1 MKKYLNKTF
10 LSVLDDS
17 HYNQKIDFQA
27 YINLKMVSVESHETV
42 GSYWWRKT
50 ILPIPTSKDN
60 KWHGHLLEWFLLEMD
75 ALHVSTILRIRSE
88 GNLEIVDPF

>member
-27 YINLKMVSVESHETV
+27 YIILKMVSVESHETV
-42 GSYWWRKT
+42 GSYW
-50 ILPIPTSKDN
+50 
-60 KWHGHLLEWFLLEMD
+60 
-75 ALHVSTILRIRSE
+75 
-88 GNLEIVDPF
+88 